1 MRYRND
7 KPANA
12 KKTAIS
18 VWHSILNPIE
28 KELLIK
34 STEHLRMTFPDKAI

>member
-1 MRYRND
+1 MRPRDD

-18 VWHSILNPIE
+18 VWHSIQNPIE

-34 STEHLRMTFPDKAI
+34 HTEFLRMNF